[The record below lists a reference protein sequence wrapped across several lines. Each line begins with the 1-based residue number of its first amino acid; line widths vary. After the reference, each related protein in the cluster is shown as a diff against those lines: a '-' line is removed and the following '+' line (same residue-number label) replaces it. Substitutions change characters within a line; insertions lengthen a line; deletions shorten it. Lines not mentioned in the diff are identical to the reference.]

1 MKRYIILCI
10 TTFCLFLCANKANG
24 QNIEFPEFPD
34 ENQDNIVVTVDA
46 QGLDFG
52 SVTLRDRT
60 SNGSVKVTTSDIRIA
75 GGDVVLLGGAGGHS
89 ASLSFK
95 MPPNRVVRITY
106 PPTVDMLGSNGGLLV
121 LTINEV
127 TVDGVPLVNS
137 SFESKPD
144 YSESIVKIGG
154 ELQINPISSNPA
166 GEYTGLINI
175 DYVLE

>member
-24 QNIEFPEFPD
+24 QTVDFPEFPD
-34 ENQDNIVVTVDA
+34 ENLDNIVVTVDA
-46 QGLDFG
+46 QGLNFG
-52 SVTLRDRT
+52 SITLRDRT
-60 SNGSVKVTTSDIRIA
+60 SHGSVKVTTSDMRIP
-75 GGDVVLLGGAGGHS
+75 GGDVVLLGGGGGHS

-106 PPTVDMLGSNGGLLV
+106 PPTVDMVGSNGGLLV
-121 LTINEV
+121 LNIDEV
-127 TVDGVPLVNS
+127 TVDGAPLVNFT
-137 SFESKPD
+137 FESKPD

-166 GEYTGLINI
+166 GAYTGLITI
-175 DYVLE
+175 EYVLE